1 MRGTLGGKPAGHRLD
16 TGWTPAGHA
25 SCPYLLRWGC
35 PTADEVVRA
44 VRVVRNERAPGQT
57 EERWK
62 MKRRAAPFVLMLL
75 IGVVLVQTGC
85 SVGPQ
90 DLVTFAGTVQGD
102 SLSAAQSAQNALTG
116 IAAQVTCNGVS
127 AQAAGDGRYSLSVP
141 KANTY
146 RCTATKPPAYAP
158 ESVTISG
165 RSGASIALDF
175 SGSHLPACH
184 FDLVSFD
191 VECAELHFQPGTLR
205 GTVTYSPGGAP
216 AAKTTVYC
224 PNLASIAGGFAGVPD
239 WMHVETDE
247 TGAFS
252 LPGLSVGSY
261 NCFAVAGKGYAAFQ
275 HVTVQPGGVISAAF
289 QVCNAGCPPVTY
301 HLGRVMHTYSAY
313 LIFWQPGGWTF
324 EPGGSDATYKSLIER
339 YFHDIGGTPFFG
351 LLTQYWDYQGP
362 VQNVAGYGGAYV
374 DTTPYEHCV
383 DVTAVSCRP
392 AAATKSDPLLDN
404 DIRAEVSRALKKNP
418 SWHAGDTSEFV
429 VLTGYG
435 AEECYNSTPQS
446 PCTWKQDNGFCGY
459 HNSFFPTIASPP
471 GPPSIYA
478 YIPDHANDGGG
489 CDFTQGFVTPNH
501 DSLADAT
508 INTISHEQFESV
520 TNPLP
525 EDAPGWY
532 DDSTQAQRD
541 FATEI
546 GDKCVRDL
554 GNVGNDG
561 GNITLAN
568 GHRYLLQWEYSN
580 LAKGC
585 AQS

>member
-1 MRGTLGGKPAGHRLD
+1 
-16 TGWTPAGHA
+16 
-25 SCPYLLRWGC
+25 
-35 PTADEVVRA
+35 
-44 VRVVRNERAPGQT
+44 
-57 EERWK
+57 
-62 MKRRAAPFVLMLL
+62 MKRRAAPVVLALL

-85 SVGPQ
+85 SIGPQ
-90 DLVTFAGTVQGD
+90 DLVTIAGTVLGD
-102 SLSAAQSAQNALTG
+102 SLVAAQSAQNAPTG

-141 KANTY
+141 KANSY

-158 ESVTISG
+158 ESVTIAG
-165 RSGASIALDF
+165 RSGNSVALDF
-175 SGSHLPACH
+175 GESHLPACH
-184 FDLVSFD
+184 FDLASFN

-216 AAKTTVYC
+216 AAGVTVEC
-224 PNLASIAGGFAGVPD
+224 PDIASLAGGFAGLPIWVSTQ
-239 WMHVETDE
+239 TDQ
-247 TGAFS
+247 TGAYTLPS
-252 LPGLSVGSY
+252 LAVGSY
-261 NCFAVAGKGYAAFQ
+261 NCIAVRSQDGRELEAVSQ
-275 HVTVQPGGVISAAF
+275 HVSIQPGGVVNAAF
-289 QVCNAGCPPVTY
+289 QVCNASCPPVKY

-313 LIFWQPGGWTF
+313 VIFWQPGGRIF

-339 YFHDIGGTPFFG
+339 YFHDIGGTPFYG
-351 LLTQYWDYQGP
+351 LLTQYWDYQGS
-362 VQNVAGYGGAYV
+362 VQNVAGYGGAFV
-374 DTTPYEHCV
+374 DTTPYEHC
-383 DVTAVSCRP
+383 DVNAVSCSP
-392 AAATKSDPLLDN
+392 ASASKSDPLYDT

-418 SWHAGDTSEFV
+418 SWHAGDTSEFF

-435 AEECYNSTPQS
+435 AEECFSSNPQS
-446 PCTWKQDNGFCGY
+446 QCTWKQDNGFCGY
-459 HNSFFPTIASPP
+459 HNSFSSNVANPIE
-471 GPPSIYA
+471 PPSIYA

-508 INTISHEQFESV
+508 INTVSHEQFESV

-525 EDAPGWY
+525 EEAPGWY
-532 DDSTQAQRD
+532 DDSPQAQRD

-546 GDKCVRDL
+546 GDKCVRAL